1 MCKKQLKDQSEKQ
14 KTPTWL
20 FAVIA
25 IFLLLIIVLLIW
37 IMIYKMGDINLSR
50 NLTVE
55 NWFSFTVT
63 SIDIIITLF
72 VGYQIFSIVEIRR
85 EIKDAEGKYEE
96 LKNDTEQFKAD
107 FRGFQS
113 KLEKEMGAFKLELLN
128 KYNVTERELMKEM
141 NENTQKV
148 DWYLKDLKKEHWDRL
163 NDLNESI
170 GKSKETQEDIKKE
183 MDDILDKWGTIQ
195 EKQEESCMDISK
207 ALFALSHTYPDE
219 EIKVYLLISSVEIY
233 PTIEN
238 NESGLN
244 VFLDQMLDHLD
255 NIDKLKQNPLVQEK
269 ARNLRNIHL
278 DNFTDKE
285 GIEKKINKI
294 LYLIDEK
301 TPLAE
306 EEKQKDS

>member
-25 IFLLLIIVLLIW
+25 FFLLLIIVLLTW
-37 IMIYKMGDINLSR
+37 ILIYKMGDINLSP

-72 VGYQIFSIVEIRR
+72 VGIQIFNIVEIRR

-96 LKNDTEQFKAD
+96 LKKNTELFITNSRD
-107 FRGFQS
+107 FLS
-113 KLEKEMGAFKLELLN
+113 KLEKEMNAVKFELLN
-128 KYNVTERELMKEM
+128 KHNDTKRELMKEM

-170 GKSKETQEDIKKE
+170 RKSKKTQEDIKKE
-183 MDDILDKWGTIQ
+183 MDDILDKWGTIN
-195 EKQEESCMDISK
+195 EKQIESHLSLSK
-207 ALFALSHTYPDE
+207 AFLVLADTHPNN
-219 EIKVYLLISSVEIY
+219 EIKIYLLLSSLEIH
-233 PTIEN
+233 PEFENQKSSLTKVLDVVIKLLNKIEKFKNDTIQKKAKCLRTIHFE
-238 NESGLN
+238 
-244 VFLDQMLDHLD
+244 
-255 NIDKLKQNPLVQEK
+255 KQK
-269 ARNLRNIHL
+269 H
-278 DNFTDKE
+278 KE
-285 GIEKKINKI
+285 DIQKKINNI

-301 TPLAE
+301 TPSVE
-306 EEKQKDS
+306 GEGQIGDK

>member
-37 IMIYKMGDINLSR
+37 ILIYKMGDINLSP

-72 VGYQIFSIVEIRR
+72 VGIQIFNIVEIRR

-96 LKNDTEQFKAD
+96 LKNDSEQFKAD

-128 KYNVTERELMKEM
+128 KYNVTERELMKEL

-170 GKSKETQEDIKKE
+170 GKSKKTQEDIKKE
-183 MDDILDKWGTIQ
+183 MDDILDKWEIIK
-195 EKQEESCMDISK
+195 EKQDKSRNAMCQAFLMFENQTDDNELKSYM
-207 ALFALSHTYPDE
+207 LLSSID
-219 EIKVYLLISSVEIY
+219 IY
-233 PTIEN
+233 PEIEKGEKTLITILDKLLRN
-238 NESGLN
+238 LN
-244 VFLDQMLDHLD
+244 KIDEFSSNLVFNITGCLKNIHFD
-255 NIDKLKQNPLVQEK
+255 NIKNKEDVQ
-269 ARNLRNIHL
+269 RR
-278 DNFTDKE
+278 
-285 GIEKKINKI
+285 INKI
-294 LYLIDEK
+294 IYLIDEK
-301 TPLAE
+301 SPSVEGEGQTE
-306 EEKQKDS
+306 VK

>member
-37 IMIYKMGDINLSR
+37 ILIYKMGDINLSP

-72 VGYQIFSIVEIRR
+72 VGIQIFNIVEIRR

-96 LKNDTEQFKAD
+96 LKNDSEQFNAD

-128 KYNVTERELMKEM
+128 KYNVTERELMKEL

-170 GKSKETQEDIKKE
+170 GKSKKTQEDIKKE
-183 MDDILDKWGTIQ
+183 MDDILDKWGTIN
-195 EKQEESCMDISK
+195 EKQDESRLSISK
-207 ALFALSHTYPDE
+207 AFLVLAYKYQNKEIALNLLLSSI
-219 EIKVYLLISSVEIY
+219 EIHPGFENRESVLSQLLDFITKILEK
-233 PTIEN
+233 
-238 NESGLN
+238 
-244 VFLDQMLDHLD
+244 
-255 NIDKLKQNPLVQEK
+255 IDKFKDDTMLNK
-269 ARNLRNIHL
+269 ANCLRNIRL
-278 DNFTDKE
+278 DDFKDKAD
-285 GIEKKINKI
+285 IQKKINKI

-301 TPLAE
+301 TSLAE